1 MSSLGCG
8 CFKNFLLLPIR
19 SVSFSLHHGR
29 RGMGPFTKCMQ
40 DSRIGRA
47 ARSTSS
53 SSDSFIR
60 LLPRKRE
67 RGGPQLKLEM
77 GKVHHPSPP
86 TTTTTTPTSQEHG
99 RPQKKRCNFSHE
111 IAFIF
116 MEERSRKRSPSSVDC
131 AVVGRGAGPLRDMSY
146 GFKEFKV
153 AAEESQKGDPK
164 VLAYRGTPKH
174 PLE

>member
-1 MSSLGCG
+1 MGGAAWVPSRNACKIRELQEPLVPPPPPPPPIHS
-8 CFKNFLLLPIR
+8 FASFLE
-19 SVSFSLHHGR
+19 
-29 RGMGPFTKCMQ
+29 
-40 DSRIGRA
+40 
-47 ARSTSS
+47 
-53 SSDSFIR
+53 
-60 LLPRKRE
+60 RE

-86 TTTTTTPTSQEHG
+86 TTTTTPTSQEHG

-174 PLE
+174 LLE

>member
-8 CFKNFLLLPIR
+8 CFKNFLLLSIR

-29 RGMGPFTKCMQ
+29 RGMGDGSLREMHARFANCK
-40 DSRIGRA
+40 SRSFLLLLLRFIH
-47 ARSTSS
+47 SPPSS
-53 SSDSFIR
+53 
-60 LLPRKRE
+60 KE

-131 AVVGRGAGPLRDMSY
+131 AVAEAVGPGRC
-146 GFKEFKV
+146 V
-153 AAEESQKGDPK
+153 
-164 VLAYRGTPKH
+164 T
-174 PLE
+174 

>member
-1 MSSLGCG
+1 
-8 CFKNFLLLPIR
+8 
-19 SVSFSLHHGR
+19 
-29 RGMGPFTKCMQ
+29 
-40 DSRIGRA
+40 
-47 ARSTSS
+47 
-53 SSDSFIR
+53 
-60 LLPRKRE
+60 
-67 RGGPQLKLEM
+67 
-77 GKVHHPSPP
+77 
-86 TTTTTTPTSQEHG
+86 
-99 RPQKKRCNFSHE
+99 
-111 IAFIF
+111 